1 MNLYIMRH
9 ANAGLSRGNPILDAK
24 RSLIKEGKEQ
34 CMLMG
39 RVLSA
44 LTIQIDVI
52 VSSPLKRA
60 LQTAQFV
67 GTEIG
72 YEGRIEISSALGLT
86 ADYSAF
92 HQMVSGYGDREGVLV
107 VGHNPTLF
115 QFLGHLMTGSDDV
128 NIRMRKGSIARVDM
142 ERHPPLLRWL
152 LDPRMARSIY
162 ASMPKGSRAK
172 AKAKPKPK
180 PAKK

>member
-1 MNLYIMRH
+1 MNLYLMRH
-9 ANAGLSRGNPILDAK
+9 ANAGVSRGNPVLDAK

-34 CMLMG
+34 CMIMG

-44 LTIQIDVI
+44 LNIQIDVI

-60 LQTAQFV
+60 LQSAQFI

-72 YEGRIEISSALGLT
+72 YEGRIEITPALGMD

-92 HQMVSGYGDREGVLV
+92 HQMVSTYADRDGVLL

-115 QFLGHLMTGSDDV
+115 HFLGHLMTGSDDV

-142 ERHPPLLRWL
+142 DRHPPLLRWL
-152 LDPRMARSIY
+152 IDPRMARSIF
-162 ASMPKGSRAK
+162 ASMPKGN
-172 AKAKPKPK
+172 KPKVKPK
-180 PAKK
+180 AAKR